1 MTNSRRMTAL
11 AAALAT
17 AVSLGTAGAQASTA
31 VAQPSTAAAQPS
43 AEVAAP
49 PQGLRITRLLGEQRL
64 PHKMRF
70 RGTTVGG
77 LSGLDRDPR
86 TGTWYFISDDRWR
99 YNPARFYTGRLD
111 INPATG
117 AFTGVNLTGVTT
129 LRRPGGSSY
138 PAYGRPRSA
147 DPETIRYDRWSRR
160 LLWANE
166 GDRPDTENP
175 NIPVSDL
182 SVSWTGTEGRHLGE
196 LRIPGNLKMTGT
208 TSGPRRNFGFEG
220 LTSTERTIAAVTEGP
235 RYEDGAPPTVA
246 QGAPARITV
255 WGRDGRPRGQYAYP
269 IDKLPAAPIPANGKS
284 DSGVSE
290 ILAIDDNRYLALER
304 SWIEGV
310 NYKAKLYEID
320 LRGATNVLA
329 RDSLAT
335 GRPYRPV
342 SKRLVSDL
350 STVRPPV
357 QNLESLAWGPRL
369 RSGECTLVIGS
380 DDNFDSDEVTQF
392 LAFAAR
398 GC

>member
-1 MTNSRRMTAL
+1 MTNSRRITAL

-17 AVSLGTAGAQASTA
+17 AVSLGAAGAQASTA
-31 VAQPSTAAAQPS
+31 AESSAGSST
-43 AEVAAP
+43 VAAP
-49 PQGLRITRLLGEQRL
+49 PAPGLRITRFLGEQRL
-64 PHKMRF
+64 PHRMRF

-86 TGTWYFISDDRWR
+86 TGTWYLISDDRWR
-99 YNPARFYTGRLD
+99 YNPARFYTGRFD
-111 INPATG
+111 IHPVTG

-160 LLWANE
+160 VLWANE
-166 GDRPDTENP
+166 GDRPDAENP

-182 SVSWTGTEGRHLGE
+182 SVRWTNSEGRYLGE
-196 LRIPGNLKMTGT
+196 LPVPRNLKMTAT

-220 LTSTERTIAAVTEGP
+220 LTSTERTIAAITEGP
-235 RYEDGAPPTVA
+235 RYEDGAPPTVSR
-246 QGAPARITV
+246 GATARITV

-269 IDKLPAAPIPANGKS
+269 IDKLPAAPTPANGKS

-290 ILAIDDNRYLALER
+290 LLAIDDNRYLALER

-320 LRGATNVLA
+320 LRGATNVLT
-329 RDSLAT
+329 RDSLAA

-342 SKRLVSDL
+342 SKRLISDFG
-350 STVRPPV
+350 TVPPPL

-369 RSGECTLVIGS
+369 RNGECTLVVGS
-380 DDNFDSDEVTQF
+380 DDNFDSNEATQF

-398 GC
+398 GCDGR

>member
-1 MTNSRRMTAL
+1 MTNSRRIMAL

-17 AVSLGTAGAQASTA
+17 AVSLGAAGAQAST
-31 VAQPSTAAAQPS
+31 TAARS
-43 AEVAAP
+43 STVAAP
-49 PQGLRITRLLGEQRL
+49 PAQELRITRFLGEQRL
-64 PHKMRF
+64 PHRMRF

-86 TGTWYFISDDRWR
+86 TGTWYLISDDRWR
-99 YNPARFYTGRLD
+99 YNPARFYTGRLA
-111 INPATG
+111 IHPVTG
-117 AFTGVNLTGVTT
+117 AFTGVDLTGVTT

-147 DPETIRYDRWSRR
+147 DPESIRYDRWSRR

-166 GDRPDTENP
+166 GDRPDAANP
-175 NIPVSDL
+175 DIPVSDL
-182 SVSWTGTEGRHLGE
+182 SVRWSSTEGRYLGE
-196 LRIPGNLKMTGT
+196 LPLPRNLRMTAT
-208 TSGPRRNFGFEG
+208 DSGPRRNFGFEG
-220 LTSTERTIAAVTEGP
+220 LTFTERAIAAVTEGP
-235 RYEDGAPPTVA
+235 RHEDGALPTVSR
-246 QGAPARITV
+246 GASARITV

-269 IDKLPAAPIPANGKS
+269 IDKLPAAPIPPTGKS

-290 ILAIDDNRYLALER
+290 LLAIDDNRYLALER

-310 NYKAKLYEID
+310 GYRAKLYEID
-320 LRGATNVLA
+320 LRGATNVLT
-329 RDSLAT
+329 RDSLA

-342 SKRLVSDL
+342 SKRLVSDFGTMRSPL
-350 STVRPPV
+350 

-369 RSGECTLVIGS
+369 RNGECTLVVGS
-380 DDNFDSDEVTQF
+380 DDNFDSNEATQF

>member
-1 MTNSRRMTAL
+1 MTNSRRITAL

-17 AVSLGTAGAQASTA
+17 AVSLGAAGAQASA
-31 VAQPSTAAAQPS
+31 KAAES
-43 AEVAAP
+43 SVVAAP
-49 PQGLRITRLLGEQRL
+49 PAQGLRITRFLGEQRL
-64 PHKMRF
+64 PHRMRF

-77 LSGLDRDPR
+77 FSGFDRDPR
-86 TGTWYFISDDRWR
+86 TGTWYLISDDRWR

-111 INPATG
+111 IHPVTG

-129 LRRPGGSSY
+129 LRRPGGSPY
-138 PAYGRPRSA
+138 PAYGQPRSA
-147 DPETIRYDRWSRR
+147 DPESIRYDRWSRR

-166 GDRPDTENP
+166 GDRPDTANP

-182 SVSWTGTEGRHLGE
+182 SVRWTNGEGRHLGE
-196 LRIPGNLKMTGT
+196 LPVPRNLKMTAT

-220 LTSTERTIAAVTEGP
+220 VTFTQRSIAAVTEGP
-235 RYEDGAPPTVA
+235 RYEDGAPPTVT
-246 QGAPARITV
+246 QGATARITV

-320 LRGATNVLA
+320 LRGATNVLD
-329 RDSLAT
+329 RDSLTA

-342 SKRLVSDL
+342 SKRLVTDFG
-350 STVRPPV
+350 TVRPPL

-369 RSGECTLVIGS
+369 RNGECTLVVGS
-380 DDNFDSDEVTQF
+380 DDNFDANEATQF

-398 GC
+398 GCDGR